1 VPTGYDL
8 FAAAGPVQYA
18 ASHPTERWI
27 VGASNDCLGFQM
39 LQIEVEGWVSTL
51 SVFGSA
57 FAEREDQPVDRKRL
71 HE

>member
-1 VPTGYDL
+1 MPTGYDL

-18 ASHPTERWI
+18 ASHPTARWI

-39 LQIEVEGWVSTL
+39 LQIEVEDSVSTL
-51 SVFGSA
+51 STFGSA
-57 FAEREDQPVDRKRL
+57 SAERGDQLVDRRRL